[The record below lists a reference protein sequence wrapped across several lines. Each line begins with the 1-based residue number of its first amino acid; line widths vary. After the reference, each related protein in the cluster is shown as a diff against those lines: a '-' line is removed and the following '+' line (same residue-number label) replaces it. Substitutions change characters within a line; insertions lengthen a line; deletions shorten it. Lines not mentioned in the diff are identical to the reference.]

1 MRDSSLRFAAFGMT
15 AGSWGEARVDAQA
28 KRRYVKDE
36 KQIPRAAALVMTALG
51 AKETEGFLRCKA

>member
-1 MRDSSLRFAAFGMT
+1 MT